1 MIDLGRVTQYWRAHS
16 LEFWAALGALL
27 GVVLIDILPGV
38 AIGVA
43 LSFILLIHTIDHP
56 HIALLGRSSDG
67 SRFVDLEDEPDAT
80 PVPGVLIHRFEAE
93 LIFANADLFQDDV
106 LARVHAADPRPGT
119 VVLDFEA
126 VGHVDV
132 TGGEAL
138 RSVHD
143 TLDALGT
150 RLIVAR
156 AKSSVRG
163 ALQRHGIADVIG
175 EDNFAPTVDRALEV
189 YAPA

>member
-1 MIDLGRVTQYWRAHS
+1 M
-16 LEFWAALGALL
+16 
-27 GVVLIDILPGV
+27 
-38 AIGVA
+38 
-43 LSFILLIHTIDHP
+43 
-56 HIALLGRSSDG
+56 LGRSSDG
-67 SRFVDLEDEPDAT
+67 SRFVDLEDDPDAT

-106 LARVHAADPRPGT
+106 LARFHAADPRPAT

-126 VGHVDV
+126 VGYVDV

-150 RLIVAR
+150 RLIIAR

-163 ALQRHGIADVIG
+163 ALQRHGIADVLG
-175 EDNFAPTVDRALEV
+175 EDNFAPTVARALEANTPPRAEHTSATR
-189 YAPA
+189 YE